1 MADERVG
8 GETMGEPI
16 LVVDVGTSTT
26 RAALVVD
33 DQVTLLKEPASGLA
47 AWPASVCVTD
57 EGYVVGTAAELR
69 KRTLPGRYIDGPR
82 RAVDAQAPMRL
93 EHREVTGAEALSAY
107 LMVIAAEARQ
117 LHGAEIPRL
126 LLTVPAEYAPGDPRR
141 DVLIGVGESLGFRDV
156 ELISDAVATALDPQA
171 SEHLP
176 PGALVLVCDLG
187 ATWTTAMVQVYGS
200 HTAQLTQET
209 SAAGRDLDA
218 QLINDLRTEGRGW
231 LEPLLAAP
239 GDAGLRA
246 YYEAIDFMRRLKHQ
260 LGDGDEV
267 SDTFT
272 PVTPPYRLTRVW
284 MEAFAE
290 PALRWLAA
298 SCQRVMSSVG
308 ATPATVAAVVLAGGG
323 ARLSMTAS
331 TLHRALGLRDA
342 GAHGRPLRR
351 IADPELAAVRGAAR
365 FAAGAATRVIP
376 AETPRWRV
384 RPLSW
389 EIPGGEG
396 RLLRW
401 TLTEG
406 RPYPAG
412 AVLAQVRTADERVF
426 ELTAA
431 HDGTL
436 LGQHVG
442 AGQPVGPALIAAVA
456 KDPATLLAQPPAR
469 RHRLESDG
477 SWLLTA
483 DRQHLVECDRTARA
497 VQFRTVTDAA
507 LVAEFQ
513 PDHGGTDSRGR
524 VFLNTSG
531 HLCLI
536 AWDGEGF
543 FSVWDIESGKLT
555 ARFRDPGIPVK
566 VLVNEA
572 HWRLAVES
580 RGKGVGRFGRP
591 VTTFWD
597 LRTGAQIARA
607 TDEQWRL
614 HEPGYSPVSVGQGFA
629 RSALSP
635 DGQLRAII
643 SDAADG
649 TPSMVLSEA
658 ATDREVFRVQ
668 GGAQQRAWVAFSG
681 DGRHLLANWES
692 DERSLL
698 DVWDV

>member
-1 MADERVG
+1 M
-8 GETMGEPI
+8 TEPI
-16 LVVDVGTSTT
+16 LVVDVGTSTA

-33 DQVTLLKEPASGLA
+33 GQVTLVKEPVSGA
-47 AWPASVCVTD
+47 TAWPASVCVAD
-57 EGYVVGTAAELR
+57 EGYVVGTAAEIR
-69 KRTLPGRYIDGPR
+69 KRAIPGRYIDGPR
-82 RAVDAQAPMRL
+82 RAVDAQAAMRL
-93 EHREVTGAEALSAY
+93 EHREITGAEALTAY
-107 LMVIAAEARQ
+107 LTALATEARQ
-117 LHGAEIPRL
+117 QHGAELPRL
-126 LLTVPAEYAPGDPRR
+126 LLTVPADYPPGDPRR
-141 DVLIGVGESLGFRDV
+141 DIMISIGEACGFPDV
-156 ELISDAVATALDPQA
+156 ELISDAVAAALDPQTTD
-171 SEHLP
+171 HLP
-176 PGALVLVCDLG
+176 AGALVLVCDLG

-200 HTAQLTQET
+200 HTTQLAQET
-209 SAAGRDLDA
+209 CAAGRDLDA
-218 QLINDLRTEGRGW
+218 QLINDLRTEGRTW

-267 SDTFT
+267 SDHFT

-284 MEAFAE
+284 LEAFAE

-298 SCQRVMSSVG
+298 SCQRVMATVG
-308 ATPATVAAVVLAGGG
+308 ATPATVGAIVLAGGG
-323 ARLSMTAS
+323 ARLPMTAS
-331 TLHRALGLRDA
+331 TLHRGLGLRD
-342 GAHGRPLRR
+342 GGGVQGHPLRR
-351 IADPELAAVRGAAR
+351 SAEPELAAVRGAAR
-365 FAAGAATRVIP
+365 FAAGAPTRVIA
-376 AETPRWRV
+376 AEAPRWRIQPV
-384 RPLSW
+384 SW

-401 TLTEG
+401 TVTEG
-406 RPYPAG
+406 RPYAAG
-412 AVLAQVRTADERVF
+412 AVLAQVRTTDERVF
-426 ELTAA
+426 DLTAA
-431 HDGTL
+431 RHGTL
-436 LGQHVG
+436 LSQTVG
-442 AGQPVGPALIAAVA
+442 PGQPVGAALVAAVT
-456 KDPATLLAQPPAR
+456 KDAASLLAQPPAR
-469 RHRLESDG
+469 RHHLESDG

-483 DRQHLVECDRTARA
+483 DRQHLVECNRAGNAVHIRTI
-497 VQFRTVTDAA
+497 TDAA
-507 LVAEFQ
+507 LVAEFH

-524 VFLNTSG
+524 VFLDSSG

-543 FSVWDIESGKLT
+543 FSVWDIETGKLMS
-555 ARFRDPGIPVK
+555 RFRDPGNPGK

-572 HWRLAVES
+572 HWRLAAEG

-597 LRTGAQIARA
+597 LRTGAQIAKV

-614 HEPGYSPVSVGQGFA
+614 HEPGYSSASLTEGLA

-643 SDAADG
+643 TDATDG
-649 TPSMVLSEA
+649 SPSVLVTEA
-658 ATDREVFRVQ
+658 ATERELFRAQ
-668 GGAQQRAWVAFSG
+668 GGAQQRARVAFSG